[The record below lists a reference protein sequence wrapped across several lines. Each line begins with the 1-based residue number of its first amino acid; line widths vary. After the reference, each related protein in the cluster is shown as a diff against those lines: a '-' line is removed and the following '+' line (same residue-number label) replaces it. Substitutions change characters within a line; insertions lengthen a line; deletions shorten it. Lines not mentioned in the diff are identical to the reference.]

1 MKKILFVLK
10 DMNVG
15 GVEKSLISLLN
26 EMDFDEYKVTVLL
39 LKNYGGFLDAIPN
52 GVEVKVLEKYEK
64 IESWVNNPPLLEIRK
79 LLSKKCFIM
88 AFKLFAGYIWY
99 KLFSNMM
106 LYYKMAFSE
115 INSMEEEYDIAIA
128 FTSIISYLTY
138 FVKYKVKAPI
148 KVGWIHFDVNKLNM
162 DKKTTFSL
170 HKDLDKI
177 YVVSKESYEN
187 FVAMFPKL
195 KEKCEVKYN
204 IISKKYI
211 DQMSKEKIMDSAFN
225 SNYDGI
231 RIITLGRLSKEKGQ
245 DIVPEVAL
253 RLKEYGVDF
262 KWYLIGDGNLRQE
275 LEREINIKGLKENVI
290 LLGTKT
296 NPYPYL
302 AKSDIYVQTS
312 VHEGFCISLAEARAL
327 YLPIISTEF
336 AGAAEQIKN
345 QITGSVVK
353 REVSVLYKEILKLVN
368 IPKIRNEYIA
378 NMKIENMKC
387 QIEEKGEKE
396 E

>member
-1 MKKILFVLK
+1 MKKVLFVLK

-15 GVEKSLISLLN
+15 GVEKALLSLLN
-26 EMDFDEYKVTVLL
+26 EMDRQEYKITVLL
-39 LKNYGGFLDAIPN
+39 LQNRGGFLNEIPED
-52 GVEVKVLEKYEK
+52 VEVKVLERYQD
-64 IESWVNNPPLLEIRK
+64 IEGTVNNPPLYEIKKICKKKEISRVLQ
-79 LLSKKCFIM
+79 LL
-88 AFKLFAGYIWY
+88 LGYIWY
-99 KLFSNMM
+99 KMSGNMIF
-106 LYYKMAFSE
+106 YYRMAFSN
-115 INSMEEEYDIAIA
+115 IHSLTEEYDIAIA
-128 FTSIISYLTY
+128 FTSLISYLTY
-138 FVKYKVKAPI
+138 FVQYKVKAPI
-148 KVGWIHFDVNKLNM
+148 KIGWIHFDVNKLNM

-275 LEREINIKGLKENVI
+275 LEREIDTKGLKENVI

-302 AKSDIYVQTS
+302 AGADIYVQTS
-312 VHEGFCISLAEARAL
+312 VYEGFCISLAEARAL

-336 AGAAEQIKN
+336 AGAKEQIIN
-345 QITGSVVK
+345 GETGSIVNRNTDEICDELISLIYDKGK
-353 REVSVLYKEILKLVN
+353 REKYSLNLLG
-368 IPKIRNEYIA
+368 
-378 NMKIENMKC
+378 
-387 QIEEKGEKE
+387 KGKR
-396 E
+396 